1 MWLMKMKLM
10 YPWSL
15 PAVAPV
21 AASAEAAF
29 SPTVAVLVCQVSS
42 PEREWTTF
50 VSKPLKQSRRLTIPE
65 ASAAV
70 AVAVAAAAA
79 STPVVDRW

>member
-65 ASAAV
+65 AS
-70 AVAVAAAAA
+70 
-79 STPVVDRW
+79 SPICDHYRMHRD